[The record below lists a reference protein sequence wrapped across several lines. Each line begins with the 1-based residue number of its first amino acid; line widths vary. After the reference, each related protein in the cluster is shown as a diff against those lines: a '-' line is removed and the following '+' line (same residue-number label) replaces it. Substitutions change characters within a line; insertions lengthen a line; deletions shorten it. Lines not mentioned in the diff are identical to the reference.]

1 MLANNAGEE
10 ETPWKGRKDGRAGSR
25 ALRQYILMPLP
36 GLFLH
41 NLKVGKRVLLFRYC
55 FKYRKVKVSLVE

>member
-1 MLANNAGEE
+1 MWLADVLANNAGEE

-41 NLKVGKRVLLFRYC
+41 NLKSR
-55 FKYRKVKVSLVE
+55 